1 MTSRQARE
9 LPAGPFAGD
18 DGAADPTL
26 ARALDRLGADAR
38 AEVEVV
44 AALAQARLFVAIVA
58 RSGVGAELDLL
69 TVTAADGRRALPVFS
84 SVATLTRWRPEARPV
99 PVPGPRAALSAV
111 ADGCDLVDL
120 DPAGP
125 VRYLV
130 RRPAVWALGRGR
142 DWVPSYADRDLAREV
157 AALCAQEGLLSHCE
171 PGTTAELRVVLG
183 APEGRTGPQVHEA
196 MERLS
201 RRLAESE
208 RFTDAVDS
216 LELTVAP
223 TRPRPPPA

>member
-1 MTSRQARE
+1 VTSGQGRE

-58 RSGVGAELDLL
+58 RSGDGAELDLL

-84 SVATLTRWRPEARPV
+84 SVATLARWRPEARPV
-99 PVPGPRAALSAV
+99 PVPGRRAALSAV

-142 DWVPSYADRDLAREV
+142 DWVPSYADADLAREV
-157 AALCAQEGLLSHCE
+157 AAHCAQEGLLSHCE